1 VGKAVSAGRAVVIA
15 LAGLA
20 LRTTAT
26 TGVGQLPRGGED
38 GDDRSAGRSV
48 SGV

>member
-1 VGKAVSAGRAVVIA
+1 VEKAVSAGRAVVMA

-26 TGVGQLPRGGED
+26 TGVGQLRRGAKMVMI
-38 GDDRSAGRSV
+38 DRPAEA
-48 SGV
+48 